1 MNKFVITI
9 SRQYGSGGLL
19 IAEKLS
25 KCLNIKYYDKNLL
38 LIAAK
43 KSGLKEEILEQ
54 FDEKKRLFFL
64 ENLTEFNNNIKNL
77 ALNDTIFQIQSDIIK
92 ALARKDSAIFVGRC
106 ADYVLRDIRNCINIF
121 IYANLQ
127 DRIKRIAE
135 KSNISED
142 EALKQINITDKE
154 RSKYYNYYTGKVW
167 KNIDSYD
174 LSINSSIL
182 GINDTA
188 NIIASLVKELK

>member
-64 ENLTEFNNNIKNL
+64 ENLTEFYNNIKNL
-77 ALNDTIFQIQSDIIK
+77 VLNDTIFQIQSDIIK

-106 ADYVLRDIRNCINIF
+106 ADYVLRDMRNCVNIF

-127 DRIKRIAE
+127 DRIKRISE

-142 EALKQINITDKE
+142 EALKQINIRDEE
-154 RSKYYNYYTGKVW
+154 RSKYYKYYTGKVW

-188 NIIASLVKELK
+188 NVISFFVKELK

>member
-64 ENLTEFNNNIKNL
+64 ENLTEFYNNIKNL
-77 ALNDTIFQIQSDIIK
+77 VLNDTIFQIQSDIIK

-106 ADYVLRDIRNCINIF
+106 ADYVLRDMRNCVNIF

-127 DRIKRIAE
+127 DRIKRISE
-135 KSNISED
+135 KSNISEE
-142 EALKQINITDKE
+142 EALKQINITDEE
-154 RSKYYNYYTGKVW
+154 RSKYYKYYTGKVW

-188 NIIASLVKELK
+188 NVIASFVKELK

>member
-64 ENLTEFNNNIKNL
+64 ENLTEFYNNIKNL

-106 ADYVLRDIRNCINIF
+106 ADYVLRDMQNCVNIF

-127 DRIKRIAE
+127 DRIKRISE

-142 EALKQINITDKE
+142 EALKQINITDEE
-154 RSKYYNYYTGKVW
+154 RSKYYKYYTGKVW

-188 NIIASLVKELK
+188 NVIAFFVKELK